1 MDRYLSCTKVSRI
14 PQLYLLSTACVY
26 LASKFSEEIKEPCI
40 SDVSA
45 VSMFGSSVKDIK
57 RMEAKVLKE
66 LKWELTLAT
75 PQSILNELLN
85 SITNLPSFSKS
96 IHEKIQHDAQ
106 SFFTIAL
113 SDVAF
118 LKYQPATLVFT
129 VLSMVAPGLFEVLD
143 LPRVFRFDPGMLAAC
158 AKMLMYKSSQLRQ

>member
-14 PQLYLLSTACVY
+14 PQLYLLSTTCVY
-26 LASKFSEEIKEPCI
+26 LASKFSEDIKEPCI

-66 LKWELTLAT
+66 LKWELTPAT
-75 PQSILNELLN
+75 PQSILNELLS

-96 IHEKIQHDAQ
+96 IYEKIQRDAQ

-129 VLSMVAPGLFEVLD
+129 VLSMVAPGLFEGLG
-143 LPRVFRFDPGMLAAC
+143 LARVFRFDPGMLATC
-158 AKMLMYKSSQLRQ
+158 AKMLMCKSSQLRQ